1 MNKDIR
7 KILEESNYVISDEQ
21 YVSLFNSQENEAISN
36 IKYLGNSNTFQVKLN
51 NDLFEFKVEQRVKI
65 KKRN

>member
-7 KILEESNYVISDEQ
+7 KILEENNYVISDEQ
-21 YVSLFNSQENEAISN
+21 YVSLFNPQENETISN
-36 IKYLGNSNTFQVKLN
+36 IKYLGNNNTFQVKLN

>member
-7 KILEESNYVISDEQ
+7 KILEENNYVLSNEQ
-21 YVSLFNSQENEAISN
+21 YISLFNPIDDEKIDN
-36 IKYLGNSNTFQVKLN
+36 IKYLANCNLFQVRRQN
-51 NDLFEFKVEQRVKI
+51 EFFEFKVEQNVKV